1 MYGWLAMRT
10 QVILFV
16 GSQRKQS
23 AIKANASLGQFG
35 ITVERGIYG
44 N

>member
-1 MYGWLAMRT
+1 MRT
-10 QVILFV
+10 EVILFV

-23 AIKANASLGQFG
+23 AIKDKASLGQFG
-35 ITVERGIYG
+35 ITVDRGIYG